1 MVHVIWYLL
10 GFCEVHALRRKFAVT
25 SFLRHFEATVSVLN
39 ICETLKSNLILSE
52 VKITASVE
60 TMRD

>member
-39 ICETLKSNLILSE
+39 ICSLKSNLILSE